1 MVAEGRQSSSP
12 DDRNTS
18 NLRFTRFPYDSN
30 HGGSK
35 EKLKATEIG
44 RPVNALRKHNT
55 KHIQKLAQ
63 SLVNGW
69 KELVDESVKSTAAN
83 NHLERQIIGEA
94 TEIGRPVNALRK
106 RNSKH
111 IQKLAQSLVNG
122 WKEFV
127 DEWVKSDAANQAV
140 DDVRSL
146 YQPATIQVNLHIHP
160 PTTPRDRRVPSI
172 GARVIACPVRTNSRN
187 GVHDTR
193 DRRHI
198 RASSSALESE
208 SLAEYSASIAPL
220 QLESPVGQFLFE
232 ILFSYPH
239 LVPASIDQQL
249 HLLQPAC
256 DEDKNNNEI
265 LFWHRA
271 SSAQKNC

>member
-1 MVAEGRQSSSP
+1 MANMKSSLDYWRKFFSCAKVDILELIDKAILVAVVDYSNEFNDIKDMILEKQ
-12 DDRNTS
+12 RNPQLSHNNGNT
-18 NLRFTRFPYDSN
+18 NP
-30 HGGSK
+30 K
-35 EKLKATEIG
+35 EEKKLKATEIG

-127 DEWVKSDAANQAV
+127 DEWVKSDAANQV
-140 DDVRSL
+140 KEVS
-146 YQPATIQVNLHIHP
+146 TIDFGNGYSSKLSSKQN
-160 PTTPRDRRVPSI
+160 PSSHFSEMR
-172 GARVIACPVRTNSRN
+172 GKASNSPQKN
-187 GVHDTR
+187 
-193 DRRHI
+193 
-198 RASSSALESE
+198 SE
-208 SLAEYSASIAPL
+208 QS
-220 QLESPVGQFLFE
+220 
-232 ILFSYPH
+232 
-239 LVPASIDQQL
+239 
-249 HLLQPAC
+249 
-256 DEDKNNNEI
+256 NEI
-265 LFWHRA
+265 SDMSKLENTKRKLIEGYQRIEHA
-271 SSAQKNC
+271 KKQKMIKFIDPSDLPMDSHEKERRKKKA